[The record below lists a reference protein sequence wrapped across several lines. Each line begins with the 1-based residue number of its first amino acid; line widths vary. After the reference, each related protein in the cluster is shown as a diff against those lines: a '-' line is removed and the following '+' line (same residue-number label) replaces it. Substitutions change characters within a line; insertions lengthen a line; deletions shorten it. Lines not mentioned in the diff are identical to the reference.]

1 MNSRQI
7 FFRAPIRSI
16 VFLWLAWLVILISF
30 QTLVLQRFEIRRP
43 DRVLEWTPG
52 DTTRHD
58 PAQEPSLTE
67 PFLNTQVNMDS
78 EYYISIAMVGY
89 DDPLPGEM
97 TQPRAE
103 PIKLNYAFF
112 PVYPFLMRAV
122 SVPLTILGLNQIA
135 TTTLAGVLGSALG
148 ALAAMFA
155 LYDLCRKELGDGG
168 GLRAGFY
175 LLIFPTGFFLA
186 QVYTEGLFLGLSF
199 VSLALMRRQHLL
211 WASVLAVIA
220 VYTRAIGVAL
230 VIPLAYAWFQQ
241 WRAGEQPRG
250 RVLLN
255 LAFVILPLAAYALW
269 RFSAWGEMFTLVQ
282 ENYFGRKL
290 FWLDV
295 TWESV
300 TNAWNIV
307 LAGKFQTSL
316 YYGLEFAAIGLGIA
330 ACVLTAR
337 RYPEIALY
345 SFIVLLI
352 PLTSGYLQSN
362 QRYVLAMPA
371 LFLALARLGKNIVFD
386 RAWSLLSILW
396 MGLLATLYSFDFW
409 TA

>member
-1 MNSRQI
+1 MNLRQ
-7 FFRAPIRSI
+7 FFSHPPLRSI
-16 VFLWLAWLVILISF
+16 VLLWLAWLVILISF

-52 DTTRHD
+52 DTGRHD
-58 PAQEPSLTE
+58 SAQEPSLTE
-67 PFLNTQVNMDS
+67 PFLNTQVSMDS
-78 EYYISIAMVGY
+78 EYYLSIATVGY

-97 TQPRAE
+97 ERPRGE

-112 PVYPFLMRAV
+112 PAYPYLMRAV
-122 SVPLTILGLNQIA
+122 SIPLSIFGLNQIA
-135 TTTLAGVLGSALG
+135 TATPAGVLVSALG
-148 ALAAMFA
+148 ALAAMVA
-155 LYDLCRKELGDGG
+155 LYDLCRKELGDAG

-186 QVYTEGLFLGLSF
+186 QLYTEGLFLGFSF
-199 VSLALMRRQHLL
+199 VALALMRRKHLI
-211 WASVLAVIA
+211 WASILAVIA

-269 RFSAWGEMFTLVQ
+269 RFSAWGEMFTLLE

-295 TWESV
+295 TWQSL
-300 TNAWNIV
+300 TNAWSIV

-316 YYGLEFAAIGLGIA
+316 YYGLEFGAIGLGIA

-337 RYPEIALY
+337 RYPEIAFY

-371 LFLALARLGKNIVFD
+371 LFLALARLGKNVVFD
-386 RAWSLLSILW
+386 RVWSLLSILW
-396 MGLLATLYSFDFW
+396 VGFLAMLFSFDFW